1 MVQEKLPPWLTEYTN
16 RMTALGLFSD
26 REANHVLVNEY
37 KAGEGIMPHEDG
49 PLFYPVITT
58 INLGSHTV
66 LDFYH
71 KLEDRSD
78 VQEDTRPEDGE
89 LPTKNSSLKSRHF
102 LSLLL
107 EPRSLVV
114 LEEDM
119 YIKYLHGI
127 QMQTEDVI
135 DEKIKN
141 LKYCRQRL
149 EKDTILQRQTR
160 VSLTIRHVP
169 NVLKVKIQLGRK

>member
-1 MVQEKLPPWLTEYTN
+1 
-16 RMTALGLFSD
+16 
-26 REANHVLVNEY
+26 
-37 KAGEGIMPHEDG
+37 
-49 PLFYPVITT
+49 VITT